1 LNRFVFCEVHALS
14 DDETVQL
21 AKRYSADFIRQLRLD
36 SQVVQKCEWSCIL
49 WSKDHW
55 ADQARKA
62 KIDLHQAKER
72 LAASPNNSKAAETLF
87 INSQFLNTVAQ
98 VYSKLFDAGEKTCA
112 LKDFSNCPFMNE
124 RSDLLNRGSLASVFV
139 TILHKATF
147 YAMLDRHPL
156 DSGLLDE
163 EYRDVF
169 GVDLTDFQDLES
181 SLTDGRFEKL
191 YGNVVRRAAELAGI
205 RPTLSY

>member
-1 LNRFVFCEVHALS
+1 VDALS
-14 DDETVQL
+14 DDETIQFT
-21 AKRYSADFIRQLRLD
+21 KRYAADFIRQLRLD
-36 SQVVQKCEWSCIL
+36 SQVVQRCEWSCLL

-62 KIDLHQAKER
+62 KIDLHQGKER
-72 LAASPNNSKAAETLF
+72 LTASPNNSMTTETLF
-87 INSQFLNTVAQ
+87 TNSQFLNTVAQ
-98 VYSKLFDAGEKTCA
+98 VYSKLFDAEGKTCA
-112 LKDFSNCPFMNE
+112 LKDFPNCPFMDE
-124 RSDLLNRGSLASVFV
+124 RQELLNRGSLASVFV

-169 GVDLTDFQDLES
+169 GVDFTDFQDLER

-191 YGNVVRRAAELAGI
+191 YAKVVRRAGELAGL
-205 RPTLSY
+205 RRTLSY

>member
-1 LNRFVFCEVHALS
+1 LKRFVLYDMHALS

-21 AKRYSADFIRQLRLD
+21 VQRYSEDFIRQLRLD
-36 SQVVQKCEWSCIL
+36 SRVVQKCEWSCIL

-55 ADQARKA
+55 AEQARKA

-72 LAASPNNSKAAETLF
+72 LAASPSNSQAAETLF

-98 VYSKLFDAGEKTCA
+98 VYSKLFNAEDKTCA
-112 LKDFSNCPFMNE
+112 VKNFSNCPFMNE
-124 RSDLLNRGSLASVFV
+124 RPELLNRGSLASVFV

-163 EYRDVF
+163 EYGDVF
-169 GVDLTDFQDLES
+169 GIDLTDFQDLER

-191 YGNVVRRAAELAGI
+191 YRNVVERAAELAGI

>member
-1 LNRFVFCEVHALS
+1 MHALS
-14 DDETVQL
+14 DYEIIQL
-21 AKRYSADFIRQLRLD
+21 AKRYSTDFIRQLRLD
-36 SQVVQKCEWSCIL
+36 SKVVQKCEWSCIL

-62 KIDLHQAKER
+62 KVDLHQTKER
-72 LAASPNNSKAAETLF
+72 LTASANDSKTTETLF
-87 INSQFLNTVAQ
+87 TNSQFLNTVAQ
-98 VYSKLFDAGEKTCA
+98 VYSRLFSVEEKTCA
-112 LKDFSNCPFMNE
+112 LKDFPNCPFIDE
-124 RSDLLNRGSLASVFV
+124 RQELLNRGSLASVFV

-156 DSGLLDE
+156 DSGLLNE

-169 GVDLTDFQDLES
+169 GVDLTDFQDLER

-191 YGNVVRRAAELAGI
+191 YAKVVKQAAELAGL
-205 RPTLSY
+205 RPPLSY